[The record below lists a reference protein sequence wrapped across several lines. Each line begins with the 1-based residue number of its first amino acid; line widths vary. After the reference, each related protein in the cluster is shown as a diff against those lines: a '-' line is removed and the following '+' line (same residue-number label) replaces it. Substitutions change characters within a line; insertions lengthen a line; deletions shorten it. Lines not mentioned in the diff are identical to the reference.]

1 MLGNLTG
8 WHLVIILVV
17 IVLLFGSTKLPALA
31 KSVGQS
37 MRIFKG
43 EVKTM
48 KEESGSDRRDD
59 VRDEDRHR
67 ADDRYRADDR
77 ARDTAPRDYVRPGE
91 ARLDEPRYDAPRYDS
106 PRDGGDSRPSA

>member
-59 VRDEDRHR
+59 LRDEERRRD
-67 ADDRYRADDR
+67 DDRYRADDR
-77 ARDTAPRDYVRPGE
+77 DRPRDSAPRV
-91 ARLDEPRYDAPRYDS
+91 DEPRYDAPRYDS
-106 PRDGGDSRPSA
+106 PRDGGDSRPRA

>member
-48 KEESGSDRRDD
+48 KEESGSERRDD
-59 VRDEDRHR
+59 LRDEERRRD
-67 ADDRYRADDR
+67 DDRYRADDR
-77 ARDTAPRDYVRPGE
+77 DRPREAAPRV
-91 ARLDEPRYDAPRYDS
+91 DEPRYDAPRYDS
-106 PRDGGDSRPSA
+106 PRDGGDSRPRA

>member
-1 MLGNLTG
+1 MLGNAFSG

-59 VRDEDRHR
+59 TREENRRRDEERYR
-67 ADDRYRADDR
+67 GDDRDA
-77 ARDTAPRDYVRPGE
+77 APRDYVRPGE
-91 ARLDEPRYDAPRYDS
+91 SRVDEPRYDAPRYDS

>member
-17 IVLLFGSTKLPALA
+17 IVLLFGSTKLPA
-31 KSVGQS
+31 

>member
-1 MLGNLTG
+1 MLGNAFSG

-59 VRDEDRHR
+59 VRDEDRR
-67 ADDRYRADDR
+67 RDDDRYRADDR
-77 ARDTAPRDYVRPGE
+77 PRDYVRPSDS
-91 ARLDEPRYDAPRYDS
+91 RVDEPRYDAPRHDS
-106 PRDGGDSRPSA
+106 PRDGGDSRPSV

>member
-59 VRDEDRHR
+59 TRDENRRRDEE
-67 ADDRYRADDR
+67 RYRADDR
-77 ARDTAPRDYVRPGE
+77 DASAPRDYVRPGE
-91 ARLDEPRYDAPRYDS
+91 SRVDEPRYDAPRYDS
-106 PRDGGDSRPSA
+106 PRDGDSRPRA

>member
-48 KEESGSDRRDD
+48 KEESGPERRDD
-59 VRDEDRHR
+59 LRDEDRR
-67 ADDRYRADDR
+67 RDDDRYRADDR
-77 ARDTAPRDYVRPGE
+77 ARDSAPRDYVRPGE
-91 ARLDEPRYDAPRYDS
+91 SRLDEPRYDAPRYDS

>member
-59 VRDEDRHR
+59 LRDEDRR
-67 ADDRYRADDR
+67 RDDDRYRADDR
-77 ARDTAPRDYVRPGE
+77 DRLRDPAPRV
-91 ARLDEPRYDAPRYDS
+91 DEPRYDAPRYDG

>member
-59 VRDEDRHR
+59 VRDEDRR
-67 ADDRYRADDR
+67 RDDDRYRADDR
-77 ARDTAPRDYVRPGE
+77 PRDYVRPSDS
-91 ARLDEPRYDAPRYDS
+91 RVDEPRYDAPRHDS
-106 PRDGGDSRPSA
+106 PRDGGDSRPSV

>member
-59 VRDEDRHR
+59 IRDEERRRD
-67 ADDRYRADDR
+67 DDRYRADDR
-77 ARDTAPRDYVRPGE
+77 DRPRESAPRV
-91 ARLDEPRYDAPRYDS
+91 DEPRYDAPRYDS
-106 PRDGGDSRPSA
+106 PRDGGDSRPRA

>member
-1 MLGNLTG
+1 MLGNAFSG

-59 VRDEDRHR
+59 IRDEERRRD
-67 ADDRYRADDR
+67 DDRYRADDR
-77 ARDTAPRDYVRPGE
+77 ARDAAPRVG
-91 ARLDEPRYDAPRYDS
+91 EPRATTPRATAGTPAPAPD
-106 PRDGGDSRPSA
+106 P

>member
-1 MLGNLTG
+1 MLGNAFSG

-59 VRDEDRHR
+59 IRDEERRRD
-67 ADDRYRADDR
+67 DDRYRADDR
-77 ARDTAPRDYVRPGE
+77 DRPRESAPRV
-91 ARLDEPRYDAPRYDS
+91 DEPRYDAPRYDS
-106 PRDGGDSRPSA
+106 PRDGGDSRPRA

>member
-59 VRDEDRHR
+59 LRDEDRR
-67 ADDRYRADDR
+67 RDDDRDR
-77 ARDTAPRDYVRPGE
+77 ARDAAPRDYVRPGE
-91 ARLDEPRYDAPRYDS
+91 TRVDEPRYDAPRYDS
-106 PRDGGDSRPSA
+106 PRDGGDSRPRA

>member
-1 MLGNLTG
+1 MLGNAFSG

-59 VRDEDRHR
+59 IRDEERRRD
-67 ADDRYRADDR
+67 DDRYRADDR
-77 ARDTAPRDYVRPGE
+77 DRAREAAPRV
-91 ARLDEPRYDAPRYDS
+91 DEPRYDAPRYDS
-106 PRDGGDSRPSA
+106 PRDGGDSRPRA

>member
-1 MLGNLTG
+1 MLGNAFSG

-59 VRDEDRHR
+59 LRDDTREENRRRDEE
-67 ADDRYRADDR
+67 RYRADDR
-77 ARDTAPRDYVRPGE
+77 ARDS
-91 ARLDEPRYDAPRYDS
+91 APRYDS
-106 PRDGGDSRPSA
+106 PRDGGDSRPRA

>member
-1 MLGNLTG
+1 MLGNALSG
-8 WHLVIILVV
+8 WHLVILLVV

-48 KEESGSDRRDD
+48 KEESGPDRRDD
-59 VRDEDRHR
+59 TREENRRRDEERYR
-67 ADDRYRADDR
+67 SDDRD
-77 ARDTAPRDYVRPGE
+77 APRDFVRPGD
-91 ARLDEPRYDAPRYDS
+91 ARADEPRYDAPRYDS
-106 PRDGGDSRPSA
+106 PRDGDSRPSV

>member
-59 VRDEDRHR
+59 LRDEDRR
-67 ADDRYRADDR
+67 REDDR
-77 ARDTAPRDYVRPGE
+77 ARDAAPRDYVRPGE
-91 ARLDEPRYDAPRYDS
+91 TRVDEPRYDAPRYDS
-106 PRDGGDSRPSA
+106 PRDGGDSRPRA

>member
-1 MLGNLTG
+1 MLGNAFSG

-59 VRDEDRHR
+59 VRDEDRR
-67 ADDRYRADDR
+67 RDDDRYRADDR
-77 ARDTAPRDYVRPGE
+77 PRNYVRPSDS
-91 ARLDEPRYDAPRYDS
+91 RVDEPRSDAPRHDS
-106 PRDGGDSRPSA
+106 PRDGGDSRPSV

>member
-59 VRDEDRHR
+59 LRDEDRR
-67 ADDRYRADDR
+67 RDDDRYRADDR
-77 ARDTAPRDYVRPGE
+77 ARDAASRVGEPRV
-91 ARLDEPRYDAPRYDS
+91 DEPRYDAPRYDS
-106 PRDGGDSRPSA
+106 PRDGGDSRPRA

>member
-59 VRDEDRHR
+59 LRDEDRR
-67 ADDRYRADDR
+67 RDDDR
-77 ARDTAPRDYVRPGE
+77 ADYVRPGE
-91 ARLDEPRYDAPRYDS
+91 TRVDEPRYDAPRYDS
-106 PRDGGDSRPSA
+106 PRDGGDSRPRA

>member
-17 IVLLFGSTKLPALA
+17 IVLLFGSTKLPAL
-31 KSVGQS
+31 
-37 MRIFKG
+37 KG

-59 VRDEDRHR
+59 LRDEDRR
-67 ADDRYRADDR
+67 RDDDRYRADDR
-77 ARDTAPRDYVRPGE
+77 DRVRDSAPRDYVRPGDT
-91 ARLDEPRYDAPRYDS
+91 RVDEPRYDAPRYDS
-106 PRDGGDSRPSA
+106 PRDGGDSRPSV